1 MSATPTTQNSRF
13 DTIKWIFV
21 LALVAAGVVGNSIY
35 SDQSLLYRT
44 LALVALAAVA
54 LFVALQTAKGRG
66 YAVSFREARKEIRKV
81 VWPNRQE
88 TTQTTLDSRGC
99 RVDYGSGFV
108 GSGLIIE
115 LGCFVF
121 NWLVSLKSLVRKLSW
136 QSVGTWFTH
145 TQVTRSKLCAPCM
158 SASSVLKCKMCL
170 VMF

>member
-66 YAVSFREARKEIRKV
+66 YAVSFKEARKEIRKV

-88 TTQTTLDSRGC
+88 TTQTTLIVVVVVLIMALVLWGLDS
-99 RVDYGSGFV
+99 F
-108 GSGLIIE
+108 
-115 LGCFVF
+115 
-121 NWLVSLKSLVRKLSW
+121 LSW
-136 QSVGTWFTH
+136 TV
-145 TQVTRSKLCAPCM
+145 
-158 SASSVLKCKMCL
+158 SSLIG
-170 VMF
+170 

>member
-54 LFVALQTAKGRG
+54 LFVALQTDKGRG

-88 TTQTTLDSRGC
+88 TTQTTLIVVVVVLIMALVLWGLDS
-99 RVDYGSGFV
+99 
-108 GSGLIIE
+108 L
-115 LGCFVF
+115 
-121 NWLVSLKSLVRKLSW
+121 LSW
-136 QSVGTWFTH
+136 AV
-145 TQVTRSKLCAPCM
+145 
-158 SASSVLKCKMCL
+158 SSLIG
-170 VMF
+170 

>member
-54 LFVALQTAKGRG
+54 LFVALQTDKGRG

-88 TTQTTLDSRGC
+88 TTQTTLIVVVVVLIVALFLWGLDS
-99 RVDYGSGFV
+99 F
-108 GSGLIIE
+108 
-115 LGCFVF
+115 
-121 NWLVSLKSLVRKLSW
+121 LSW
-136 QSVGTWFTH
+136 AV
-145 TQVTRSKLCAPCM
+145 
-158 SASSVLKCKMCL
+158 ASLIG
-170 VMF
+170 

>member
-44 LALVALAAVA
+44 LGLVALAAVA
-54 LFVALQTAKGRG
+54 LFVALQTDKGRG

-88 TTQTTLDSRGC
+88 TTQTTLIVVVVVLIMALVLWGLDS
-99 RVDYGSGFV
+99 
-108 GSGLIIE
+108 L
-115 LGCFVF
+115 
-121 NWLVSLKSLVRKLSW
+121 LSW
-136 QSVGTWFTH
+136 AV
-145 TQVTRSKLCAPCM
+145 
-158 SASSVLKCKMCL
+158 SSLIG
-170 VMF
+170 

>member
-66 YAVSFREARKEIRKV
+66 YAVSFKEARKEIRKV

-88 TTQTTLDSRGC
+88 TTQTTLIVVVVVLIMALVLWGLDS
-99 RVDYGSGFV
+99 F
-108 GSGLIIE
+108 
-115 LGCFVF
+115 
-121 NWLVSLKSLVRKLSW
+121 LSW
-136 QSVGTWFTH
+136 AV
-145 TQVTRSKLCAPCM
+145 
-158 SASSVLKCKMCL
+158 SSLIG
-170 VMF
+170 